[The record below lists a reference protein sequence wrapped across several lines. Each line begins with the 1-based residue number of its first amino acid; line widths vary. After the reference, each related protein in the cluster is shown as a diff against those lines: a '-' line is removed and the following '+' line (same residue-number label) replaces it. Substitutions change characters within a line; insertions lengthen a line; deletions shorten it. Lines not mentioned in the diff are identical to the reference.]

1 MILLTPIA
9 TIVPTATTV
18 TAMTIA
24 VAIFPFLSSSH
35 VSTPFIN
42 LLKTDRP
49 IYCAA
54 TAKINANINCTNPSA
69 MPTIPI
75 VLNSPRIPGP
85 IIMATE
91 RKMNY
96 EVFLS
101 VTVGR

>member
-69 MPTIPI
+69 MPTIPSPKQSE
-75 VLNSPRIPGP
+75 NSRPYNYGDRKIPA
-85 IIMATE
+85 M
-91 RKMNY
+91 
-96 EVFLS
+96 
-101 VTVGR
+101 